1 MPAYRLYFLD
11 GAGRVDSADWVEAE
25 DDASA
30 AEAACKL
37 LDKGVYAELW
47 LNQRFVA
54 RLDLKGATS
63 GDAG

>member
-1 MPAYRLYFLD
+1 VPAYRLYYLD

-25 DDASA
+25 DDSSA
-30 AEAACKL
+30 TEAARKL

-47 LNQRFVA
+47 LNQRFVT
-54 RLDLKGATS
+54 RLDQKGATL

>member
-1 MPAYRLYFLD
+1 MPAYRLYYLD
-11 GAGRVDSADWVEAE
+11 GAGRVDTADWVEAE

-30 AEAACKL
+30 SAAARKR

-47 LNQRFVA
+47 LGQRFVT
-54 RLDLKGATS
+54 RLDPKGATS

>member
-1 MPAYRLYFLD
+1 MPAYRLYYLD

-25 DDASA
+25 DDSSA
-30 AEAACKL
+30 GEAARQL

-47 LNQRFVA
+47 LGQRFVT
-54 RLDLKGATS
+54 RLDHKGATS